1 MNSKH
6 TLLAAVLALALSGC
20 GISHGDRLNYG
31 NVNAIQRNVTTEA
44 QIRAMFGEPVSVQIN
59 QKLGVKKLVYAYRND
74 DSIKK
79 GAAGIGGAILGGV
92 LGHQIGGGS
101 GQAIATSVGAA
112 AGGLLGDRASG
123 IANAGSGNLARHRPC
138 QRLQLHRAKRAHAE
152 LGHQRW
158 RCSLIK
164 SPLRIAVAKSSPSGR
179 IFYGRVLRT

>member
-1 MNSKH
+1 MNRKH
-6 TLLAAVLALALSGC
+6 TFLAAVLALALGGC

-112 AGGLLGDRASG
+112 AGGLLGDNAVTARQESQMLEVDISLATGKVSDYNYTEQKGRTQSWGISG
-123 IANAGSGNLARHRPC
+123 GVA
-138 QRLQLHRAKRAHAE
+138 
-152 LGHQRW
+152 
-158 RCSLIK
+158 
-164 SPLRIAVAKSSPSGR
+164 PL
-179 IFYGRVLRT
+179 

>member
-74 DSIKK
+74 DSMKK
-79 GAAGIGGAILGGV
+79 SAAGLGGALLGGL
-92 LGHQIGGGS
+92 LGSQIGGGT
-101 GQAIATSVGAA
+101 GQAIATGVGGV
-112 AGGLLGDRASG
+112 AGGLVGDNMVTAREESQMLEVD
-123 IANAGSGNLARHRPC
+123 ISLATGKVSDYNFTEEKNRT
-138 QRLQLHRAKRAHAE
+138 QSWGVNK
-152 LGHQRW
+152 GV
-158 RCSLIK
+158 
-164 SPLRIAVAKSSPSGR
+164 SPL
-179 IFYGRVLRT
+179 

>member
-1 MNSKH
+1 MNRKH
-6 TLLAAVLALALSGC
+6 TVICTVLALALSGC

-112 AGGLLGDRASG
+112 AGGLLGD
-123 IANAGSGNLARHRPC
+123 NAVTARQESQMLEVEISLAT
-138 QRLQLHRAKRAHAE
+138 
-152 LGHQRW
+152 
-158 RCSLIK
+158 
-164 SPLRIAVAKSSPSGR
+164 
-179 IFYGRVLRT
+179 GRVSDYNYTEQKGRTQSWGISGGVAPL

>member
-1 MNSKH
+1 MNRKH
-6 TLLAAVLALALSGC
+6 TFLAAVLALALSGC

-112 AGGLLGDRASG
+112 AGGLLGDNAVTARQELQMLEVEISLATGRVSDYNYTEKKGRTQSWGVNSG
-123 IANAGSGNLARHRPC
+123 V
-138 QRLQLHRAKRAHAE
+138 
-152 LGHQRW
+152 
-158 RCSLIK
+158 
-164 SPLRIAVAKSSPSGR
+164 SPL
-179 IFYGRVLRT
+179 

>member
-1 MNSKH
+1 MNNKY
-6 TLLAAVLALALSGC
+6 TFLAAILTLALSGC

-101 GQAIATSVGAA
+101 GQAIATGVGAA
-112 AGGLLGDRASG
+112 AGGLLGD
-123 IANAGSGNLARHRPC
+123 NAVTARQESQMLEVEISLAT
-138 QRLQLHRAKRAHAE
+138 
-152 LGHQRW
+152 
-158 RCSLIK
+158 
-164 SPLRIAVAKSSPSGR
+164 
-179 IFYGRVLRT
+179 GRVSDYNYTEQKGRTQSWGISGGVAPL